1 MNGICKFCF
10 VDFALRQRCDGFV
23 TCFRLVTIPFLFVV
37 LYIIGIFS
45 IKSTVAGVLLTIFVI
60 KLDGYNN
67 KLSDK
72 HTFC

>member
-10 VDFALRQRCDGFV
+10 VNFALQQRYGGFV
-23 TCFRLVTIPFLFVV
+23 TCFRLVNMPFLFVV

-60 KLDGYNN
+60 KLDGDSN